1 MAQIVLD
8 HVEKAYTG
16 GVKAVDDLSLDITD
30 GEFMVFVGPS
40 GCGKSTALRSI
51 AGLEEITGGTI
62 SIGDRVVNDLPP
74 KDRDIAM
81 VFQNYALYP
90 HMTVEQ
96 NLAFGLQLRKRP
108 KDEITRRVGE
118 AARILGLEPYL
129 KRKPAALSGG
139 QRQRVA
145 MGRAIVREPQA
156 FLMDEPLSN
165 LDAKL
170 RVSMRASLSQL
181 HERLGVT
188 TVYVTH
194 DQVEAMT
201 LGDRVCVLR
210 DGRLQQVDTPQ
221 YLFEA
226 PVNLFVAG
234 FIGSPA
240 MNFVTADLVRDDGP
254 AVTFAGYKLAV
265 PAGVL
270 DAKPGLPDYFGKKV
284 ILGIRPSDFE
294 DAALAGTDRGLMQV
308 TAGVTEELGSEI
320 MVLFTIDAPHVEHA
334 AITAAE
340 DTAAEDEAE
349 ASAALA
355 GGRSLWTARVSKESR
370 VRHGERLELAVDTR
384 YLQFFDP
391 DSGLSIGHPLA
402 TAGLAEP

>member
-8 HVEKAYTG
+8 AVDKVYPG
-16 GVKAVDDLSLDITD
+16 GVKAVDGLSLEIGD
-30 GEFMVFVGPS
+30 GEFMVLVGPS

-51 AGLEEITGGTI
+51 AGLDEITSGTI
-62 SIGDRVVNDLPP
+62 SIGGRVVNDLPP

-96 NLAFGLQLRKRP
+96 NLAFGLQQRKTP
-108 KDEITRRVGE
+108 KDEIRRRVTE
-118 AARILGLEPYL
+118 VAKMLGLEDYL

-201 LGDRVCVLR
+201 LGQRVCVLR
-210 DGRLQQVDTPQ
+210 EGRLQQADTPQ
-221 YLFEA
+221 ALFNA

-240 MNFVTADLVRDDGP
+240 MNFVTARLARDDGP
-254 AVTFAGYKLAV
+254 AVTFADHRLSV
-265 PAGVL
+265 PDDLITAR
-270 DAKPGLPDYFGKKV
+270 PGLESYFGREV

-294 DAALAGTDRGLMQV
+294 DASLADSGWARMPV
-308 TAGVTEELGSEI
+308 TAGVTEDLGSEI
-320 MVLFTIDAPHVEHA
+320 HVLFTVDAPQVQHSG
-334 AITAAE
+334 ITDATSGS
-340 DTAAEDEAE
+340 DEDEAIP
-349 ASAALA
+349 LD
-355 GGRSLWTARVSKESR
+355 GGRSLWTARVAARSK
-370 VRHGERLELAVDTR
+370 VRTGQPIELAVDTSN
-384 YLQFFDP
+384 LQFFDP
-391 DSGLSIGHPLA
+391 ESGLSIGHPQA
-402 TAGLAEP
+402 MS